1 MVRDKRKAEPAF
13 DLRRRIGKWSSECT
27 ANARC
32 PDLPPCGPAANLPGW
47 TREGR
52 ITLIHVKLMS
62 DGHRLN
68 RAFFAFTIDLIQRR
82 RRDAPAVGGGTP
94 LREARIIVGGPI
106 ERALHNDE
114 RCSCLDNLAEGHH
127 SRARWLPGPVSAS
140 V

>member
-1 MVRDKRKAEPAF
+1 MQSYCGLPSHELNSQRFSAAPRHIAWRFGWFEMAEPAF

-32 PDLPPCGPAANLPGW
+32 PDLPPCGPAADLPGW
-47 TREGR
+47 AREGR

-82 RRDAPAVGGGTP
+82 RRDAP
-94 LREARIIVGGPI
+94 
-106 ERALHNDE
+106 
-114 RCSCLDNLAEGHH
+114 
-127 SRARWLPGPVSAS
+127 RWHCHVNRKFADQRTMT
-140 V
+140 VTVHAA